1 MTYNF
6 LSSQIH
12 RKLSNFSRILLNKC
26 LAMQRFI
33 MAGQCSLCGGE
44 AQDSGLCEACRESL
58 PRLHEPLCALC
69 AHPLSTG
76 TVCGR
81 CLANPP
87 SYDRVQAAC
96 RYDYPIAALIQNFKF
111 GGRLQHA
118 RTLSALLN
126 AGPRVCADLV
136 IPMPLS
142 PARLR
147 ARGFNQALALAI
159 PLARATGSAIDATL
173 CIRHRDTVPQSQL
186 PWQARQG
193 NIRGAF
199 TVTRNLP
206 SLRVMVVD
214 DVLTTGATLNELA
227 RVLKKAGAAEVVGCV
242 VARTVSRH

>member
-1 MTYNF
+1 MTYNL

-12 RKLSNFSRILLNKC
+12 RKLSNFSRSLLNKC
-26 LAMQRFI
+26 LAVQHI
-33 MAGQCSLCGGE
+33 VMAGQCSLCGE
-44 AQDSGLCEACRESL
+44 TAQDIGLCEACRESL
-58 PRLHEPLCALC
+58 PRLHGPLCAQC

-76 TVCGR
+76 TICGR

-96 RYDYPIAALIQNFKF
+96 RYDYPIAALIQDFKF

-118 RTLSALLN
+118 RTLSALLS
-126 AGPRVCADLV
+126 AEPCVSADLV

-147 ARGFNQALALAI
+147 ARGFNQALALAA
-159 PLARATGSAIDATL
+159 PLARATGSVVDAAL
-173 CIRHRDTVPQSQL
+173 CIRHRDTVPQSKL
-186 PWQARQG
+186 PWQARRG

-199 TVTRNLP
+199 TVTRDIP
-206 SLRVMVVD
+206 SLRVLVVD

-242 VARTVSRH
+242 IARTVSRD